1 MVVLFFFIGLGL
13 LIFGAE
19 ILVRGASRLAG
30 TFGVPPLVI
39 GLTVVA
45 FATSSPEFA
54 VSLGSLFQEQQGMAL
69 GTIVGSNISNI
80 LLILGV
86 SALLSPLMITRQ
98 LLRLDVPVVIILS
111 LVVYL
116 FALDLEFSRL
126 EGGLLFVGL
135 VVYIWYMIRMS
146 RRQGATEEYEEEY
159 GNNEKI
165 SQHWGRSLVLV
176 LLGLGMLVLGSR
188 WLVDSAVTIAHHFG
202 VSDLVIGLT
211 IVAIGTSSPE
221 LVTSVVAALRGE
233 RNMAVGNVIG
243 SNIFNL
249 MGVLGLTSLL
259 SPAGMAI
266 SSGVVGFDLP
276 VMVVTAFACLPI
288 FFTGTEMSR
297 KEGVLF
303 LGYYIA
309 YLLYLI
315 LAASQHDVLP
325 RFNLVMGYFVVPLT
339 VIVITVVVWREIVRR
354 RDRIY

>member
-1 MVVLFFFIGLGL
+1 MVVLLFFIGLGL
-13 LIFGAE
+13 LILGAE

-30 TFGVPPLVI
+30 SFGVSPLVI

-80 LLILGV
+80 LLVLGV
-86 SALLSPLMITRQ
+86 AALLSPLMITQQ
-98 LLRLDVPVVIILS
+98 LLRLDVPVVILLS
-111 LVVYL
+111 FVVYL
-116 FALDLEFSRL
+116 FALDLKFSRL
-126 EGGLLFVGL
+126 EGGLLFAGLILYVWFMIYKSRKEGKAEEFEKDYGDVQEPPQHWARSFGL
-135 VVYIWYMIRMS
+135 VI
-146 RRQGATEEYEEEY
+146 
-159 GNNEKI
+159 
-165 SQHWGRSLVLV
+165 
-176 LLGLGMLVLGSR
+176 LGLGMLVLGSH
-188 WLVDSAVTIAHHFG
+188 WLVDAAVTIAHYFG

-315 LAASQHDVLP
+315 LAASQHDILP
-325 RFNLVMGYFVVPLT
+325 RFNLVMGYFVGPLT
-339 VIVITVVVWREIVRR
+339 VTVITVVVWREIARR
-354 RDRIY
+354 RNRIY